1 MLGRAHSLPADRGR
15 AVVESMVDQQ
25 TAEES
30 QAQLLLRIAAQDA
43 QALAEFYDLTAK
55 PLFSLAVRILGDV
68 SEAEEVIQDV
78 FVQIWKNAPSFDPL
92 LGPAFYWALSITQN
106 RSIDRLR
113 TRQRRARL
121 IENLENDAAANVPA
135 SQVADQGALEADD
148 SALVR
153 TTLNSLPAD
162 QRRVIEMAFF
172 GGLTHQEIAEA
183 LKEPLGTIKARIRRG
198 LLKLRDCMR
207 ANA

>member
-1 MLGRAHSLPADRGR
+1 MLGRAHSRAADRGR

-30 QAQLLLRIAAQDA
+30 QAQLLLRVAAQDA
-43 QALAEFYDLTAK
+43 QALAEFYDLIAK

-92 LGPAFYWALSITQN
+92 LGPAFHWALSITRH

-113 TRQRRARL
+113 SRQRRARL
-121 IENLENDAAANVPA
+121 IENLETDAAANAPA
-135 SQVADQGALEADD
+135 SAGADQDALAAEDTA
-148 SALVR
+148 AVR
-153 TTLNSLPAD
+153 ATLGTLPAE

-172 GGLTHQEIAEA
+172 GGLTHQDIAKA
-183 LKEPLGTIKARIRRG
+183 LNEPLRTVKARIRRG
-198 LLKLRDCMR
+198 LLKLRDSLSP
-207 ANA
+207 NA

>member
-1 MLGRAHSLPADRGR
+1 
-15 AVVESMVDQQ
+15 MVDQQ

-78 FVQIWKNAPSFDPL
+78 FVQIWKSAPSFDPL
-92 LGPAFYWALSITQN
+92 LAPAFHWALSITRH

-113 TRQRRARL
+113 SRQRRARL
-121 IENLENDAAANVPA
+121 IENLETDAAANAPA
-135 SQVADQGALEADD
+135 SAGADQDALAAEDTA
-148 SALVR
+148 AVR
-153 TTLNSLPAD
+153 ATLGTLPAE

-172 GGLTHQEIAEA
+172 GGLTHQDIAKA
-183 LKEPLGTIKARIRRG
+183 LNEPLGTVKARIRRG
-198 LLKLRDCMR
+198 LLKLRDSLSP
-207 ANA
+207 NA

>member
-1 MLGRAHSLPADRGR
+1 MLGRANSLPADSGW
-15 AVVESMVDQQ
+15 AGVESMVDQQ

-92 LGPAFYWALSITQN
+92 LGAAFYWALSITQN

>member
-1 MLGRAHSLPADRGR
+1 MLGRANSLPADSGW
-15 AVVESMVDQQ
+15 AGVESMVDQQ

-30 QAQLLLRIAAQDA
+30 QAQLLLRVAAQDA

-55 PLFSLAVRILGDV
+55 PLFSLAVRILGDA

-78 FVQIWKNAPSFDPL
+78 FVQIWKNAPSFDPS
-92 LGPAFYWALSITQN
+92 LGPAFYWALSITRN

-113 TRQRRARL
+113 ARHRRARL
-121 IENLENDAAANVPA
+121 IESLENDAAADAPA
-135 SQVADQGALEADD
+135 SVVADQDALEAED
-148 SALVR
+148 SAAVR

-183 LKEPLGTIKARIRRG
+183 LKEPLGTVKARIRRG
-198 LLKLRDCMR
+198 LLKLRDSLH
-207 ANA
+207 AST

>member
-1 MLGRAHSLPADRGR
+1 MLGCAHSLPADRGR

-92 LGPAFYWALSITQN
+92 LAPAFHWALSITRH

-113 TRQRRARL
+113 SRQRRARL
-121 IENLENDAAANVPA
+121 IENLETDAAANAPA
-135 SQVADQGALEADD
+135 SAGADQDALAAEDTA
-148 SALVR
+148 AVR
-153 TTLNSLPAD
+153 ATLGTLPAE

-172 GGLTHQEIAEA
+172 GGLTHQDIAKA
-183 LKEPLGTIKARIRRG
+183 LNEPLGTVKARIRRG
-198 LLKLRDCMR
+198 LLKLRDSLSP
-207 ANA
+207 NA

>member
-1 MLGRAHSLPADRGR
+1 MLGCAHSLPADRGR
-15 AVVESMVDQQ
+15 AVVESMVEQQ

-92 LGPAFYWALSITQN
+92 LAPAFHWALSITRH

-113 TRQRRARL
+113 SRQRRARL
-121 IENLENDAAANVPA
+121 IENLETDAAANAPA
-135 SQVADQGALEADD
+135 SAGADQDALAAEDTA
-148 SALVR
+148 AVR
-153 TTLNSLPAD
+153 ATLGTLPAE

-172 GGLTHQEIAEA
+172 GGLTHQDIAKA
-183 LKEPLGTIKARIRRG
+183 LNEPLGTVKARIRRG
-198 LLKLRDCMR
+198 LLKLRDSLSP
-207 ANA
+207 NA

>member
-1 MLGRAHSLPADRGR
+1 
-15 AVVESMVDQQ
+15 
-25 TAEES
+25 
-30 QAQLLLRIAAQDA
+30 
-43 QALAEFYDLTAK
+43 
-55 PLFSLAVRILGDV
+55 
-68 SEAEEVIQDV
+68 
-78 FVQIWKNAPSFDPL
+78 
-92 LGPAFYWALSITQN
+92 LSITQN

>member
-1 MLGRAHSLPADRGR
+1 MLGRAHSLPTDRGR

-43 QALAEFYDLTAK
+43 QALAEFYDLIAK

-92 LGPAFYWALSITQN
+92 LGPAFHWALSITRH

-113 TRQRRARL
+113 SRQRRARL
-121 IENLENDAAANVPA
+121 IENLETDAAANAPA
-135 SQVADQGALEADD
+135 SAGADQDALAADD
-148 SALVR
+148 TAAVR
-153 TTLNSLPAD
+153 ATLGTLPAE

-172 GGLTHQEIAEA
+172 GGLTHQDIAKA
-183 LKEPLGTIKARIRRG
+183 LNEPLGTVKARIRRG
-198 LLKLRDCMR
+198 LLKLRDSLSP
-207 ANA
+207 NA

>member
-30 QAQLLLRIAAQDA
+30 QAQLLLRVAAQDA
-43 QALAEFYDLTAK
+43 QALAEFYVLTAK

-92 LGPAFYWALSITQN
+92 LGPAFHWALSITRH

-113 TRQRRARL
+113 ARQRRARL
-121 IENLENDAAANVPA
+121 IENLETDAAANAPA
-135 SQVADQGALEADD
+135 SAGADQDTLAADD
-148 SALVR
+148 TAAVR
-153 TTLNSLPAD
+153 ATLGTLPAE

-172 GGLTHQEIAEA
+172 GGLTHQDIAKA
-183 LKEPLGTIKARIRRG
+183 LNEPLGTIKARIRRG
-198 LLKLRDCMR
+198 LLKLRDSLSP
-207 ANA
+207 NA

>member
-1 MLGRAHSLPADRGR
+1 MLGRANSLPADSGW
-15 AVVESMVDQQ
+15 AGVESMVDQQ

-55 PLFSLAVRILGDV
+55 PLFSLAVRILGDA

>member
-1 MLGRAHSLPADRGR
+1 MLGRAHSLPANRGR
-15 AVVESMVDQQ
+15 AVVESMVEQQ

-30 QAQLLLRIAAQDA
+30 QAQLLLRVAAQDA

-92 LGPAFYWALSITQN
+92 LAPAFHWALSITRH

-113 TRQRRARL
+113 SRQRRARL
-121 IENLENDAAANVPA
+121 IENLETDAAANAPA
-135 SQVADQGALEADD
+135 SAGADQDALAAEDTA
-148 SALVR
+148 AVR
-153 TTLNSLPAD
+153 ATLGTLPAE

-172 GGLTHQEIAEA
+172 GGLTHQDIAKT
-183 LKEPLGTIKARIRRG
+183 LNEPLGTVKARIRRG
-198 LLKLRDCMR
+198 LLKLRDSLSP
-207 ANA
+207 NA

>member
-92 LGPAFYWALSITQN
+92 LAPAFHWALSITRH

-113 TRQRRARL
+113 SRQRRARL
-121 IENLENDAAANVPA
+121 IENLETDAAANAPA
-135 SQVADQGALEADD
+135 SAGADQDALAAEDTA
-148 SALVR
+148 AVR
-153 TTLNSLPAD
+153 ATLGTLPAE

-172 GGLTHQEIAEA
+172 GGLTHQDIAKA
-183 LKEPLGTIKARIRRG
+183 LNEPLGTVKARIRRG
-198 LLKLRDCMR
+198 LLKLRDSLSP
-207 ANA
+207 NA

>member
-1 MLGRAHSLPADRGR
+1 MLGRANSLPADSGW
-15 AVVESMVDQQ
+15 AGVESMVDQQ

-55 PLFSLAVRILGDV
+55 PLFGLAVRILGDV

-92 LGPAFYWALSITQN
+92 LGPAFYWALSITRN

>member
-1 MLGRAHSLPADRGR
+1 
-15 AVVESMVDQQ
+15 MVDQQ
-25 TAEES
+25 TSEES
-30 QAQLLLRIAAQDA
+30 QAQLLLRVAAQDA

-55 PLFSLAVRILGDV
+55 PLFALAVRILGDA

-92 LGPAFYWALSITQN
+92 LGPAFHWALSITRN

-113 TRQRRARL
+113 ARQRRARM
-121 IENLENDAAANVPA
+121 IEHLENDAATNAPA
-135 SQVADQGALEADD
+135 SAAAGQDAFEAED
-148 SALVR
+148 SAAVR
-153 TTLNSLPAD
+153 ATLNSLPAD

-172 GGLTHQEIAEA
+172 GGLTHQEIAES
-183 LKEPLGTIKARIRRG
+183 LKEPLGTVKARIRRG
-198 LLKLRDCMR
+198 LLKLRDCLG

>member
-1 MLGRAHSLPADRGR
+1 MLGRANSLTADSGW
-15 AVVESMVDQQ
+15 AGVESMVDQQ

-172 GGLTHQEIAEA
+172 GGLTHQEITEA